1 MADFSPETSIWR
13 AVACALLAGAAL
25 LGFAAADTTVVSRP
39 ADLVANRAPGIW
51 PVVSHATDRLPRR
64 VVVGLFNWENTEEKR
79 FDVPLVALGL
89 PEAGTY
95 IAFDLW
101 RNALTPPFQGRLV
114 HTLQPQGSTVLTVR
128 PVLDRPQLI
137 ATSRHIKQGLLDVTA
152 ERWEATTRTLSGVS
166 ETVAGDRYELR
177 ILTYTT
183 DADAPGHPARGFV
196 VESAGITGANGYELV
211 IAPGDGVAMRPDD
224 AYANPNTPDAPMTTL
239 YEPVAEKGLVRFAFI
254 SGSGGSVSWRVTF
267 SDRPAPAAADLR

>member
-25 LGFAAADTTVVSRP
+25 LGFAADTTIVSRQ
-39 ADLVANRAPGIW
+39 ADLVANRTPGIW

-64 VVVGLFNWENTEEKR
+64 VVVGLFNWENTEKR

-114 HTLQPQGSTVLTVR
+114 YTLQPQGCTVLTVR

-137 ATSRHIKQGLLDVTA
+137 ATSRHIKQGLLDVTT
-152 ERWEATTRTLSGVS
+152 ERWDATTRTLSGVS
-166 ETVAGDRYELR
+166 ETVAGDRYELC
-177 ILTYTT
+177 ILTYTNDT
-183 DADAPGHPARGFV
+183 AAPGHPARGFV

>member
-1 MADFSPETSIWR
+1 MTDFSPETSIWR

-39 ADLVANRAPGIW
+39 ADLVANRTPDIW

-114 HTLQPQGSTVLTVR
+114 HTLRPQGSTVLTVR
-128 PVLDRPQLI
+128 PVINRPQLI

-254 SGSGGSVSWRVTF
+254 SGSGGPVSWRVTF

>member
-25 LGFAAADTTVVSRP
+25 LGFAADTTIVSRQ
-39 ADLVANRAPGIW
+39 ADLVANRTPGIW

-64 VVVGLFNWENTEEKR
+64 VVVGLFNWENTEKR

-137 ATSRHIKQGLLDVTA
+137 ATSRHIKQGLLDVTT
-152 ERWEATTRTLSGVS
+152 ERWDATTRTLSGVS
-166 ETVAGDRYELR
+166 ETVAGDRYELC
-177 ILTYTT
+177 ILTYTN
-183 DADAPGHPARGFV
+183 DAAAPGHPARGFV

-239 YEPVAEKGLVRFAFI
+239 YEPVAEKARTLCLYQWKRRLGLVARHF
-254 SGSGGSVSWRVTF
+254 
-267 SDRPAPAAADLR
+267 L

>member
-25 LGFAAADTTVVSRP
+25 LGFAADTTIVSRQ
-39 ADLVANRAPGIW
+39 ADLVANRTPGIW

-137 ATSRHIKQGLLDVTA
+137 ATSRHIKQGLLDVTT
-152 ERWEATTRTLSGVS
+152 ERWDATTRTLSGVS
-166 ETVAGDRYELR
+166 ETVAGDRYELC
-177 ILTYTT
+177 ILTYTN
-183 DADAPGHPARGFV
+183 DAAAPGHPARGFV